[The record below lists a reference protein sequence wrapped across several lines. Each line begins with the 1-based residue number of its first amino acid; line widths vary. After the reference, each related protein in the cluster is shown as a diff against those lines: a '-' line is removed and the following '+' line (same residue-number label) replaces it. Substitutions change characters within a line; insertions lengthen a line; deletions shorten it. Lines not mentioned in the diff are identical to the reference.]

1 MSKCLNPEC
10 LAENELSDKMCQK
23 CGNKLL
29 LKERYRAVKII
40 GQGGFGRTFLAI
52 DEDKPSKSYCV
63 IKQFLL
69 QAQGTD
75 NLEKASELFAQEA
88 HRLDELGKHSQIP
101 ELLAYFIQDNRQ
113 YLIQQF
119 IEGQNLKQELN
130 SQGNFNEQ
138 KIKALLINIL
148 NVLKFVHQNN
158 IIHRDIKPENII
170 RRREDNNLFLV
181 DFGASKVVENSR
193 LSITATVIGSAQYCP
208 PEQSFGKPQYCSDL
222 YSLGV
227 TCLHLLTGIEP
238 FNLFDMGE
246 GNWVWRDYLNNNF
259 VSNDLGNILD
269 KLVEF
274 AYKKRYQSV
283 DEVFNILL
291 LKKESVLDKIPIHKT
306 IENKVN
312 NTINTNKD
320 TLKSGEFLSVNE
332 FLISANGNYSL
343 VLQADGN
350 LVLYNCRSSKAI
362 WASGTNGRKPISA
375 VMQEDGNF
383 VIYFDGFNPWAS
395 NTANR
400 LISHLKLEDNGT
412 VILYN
417 NHYSLT
423 IIS

>member
-1 MSKCLNPEC
+1 MTKCLNPKC
-10 LAENELSDKMCQK
+10 LHENKLGDKICQK

-29 LKERYRAVKII
+29 LKERYRAIKII

-63 IKQFLL
+63 IKQFLP
-69 QAQGTD
+69 QAQGID
-75 NLEKASELFAQEA
+75 NLKKAAELFAQEA

-101 ELLAYFIQDNRQ
+101 ELLAYFTQDNRQ

-119 IEGQNLKQELN
+119 IKGENLKQELN

-138 KIKALLINIL
+138 KIRALLVDRL

-170 RRREDNNLFLV
+170 RRAEDSKLFLV
-181 DFGASKVVENSR
+181 DFGASKFVENSH
-193 LSITATVIGSAQYCP
+193 LSITGTVIGSAQYCP

-238 FNLFDMGE
+238 LNLFDAGE

-274 AYKKRYQSV
+274 AYKKRFQSV
-283 DEVFNILL
+283 DEVLNIIQSQQ
-291 LKKESVLDKIPIHKT
+291 EIVENNVTMDAT
-306 IENKVN
+306 ENKVI

-320 TLKSGEFLSVNE
+320 TLKLGEFLSVNE
-332 FLISANGNYSL
+332 FLISAEGNYSL
-343 VLQADGN
+343 VLQPDGN
-350 LVLYNCRSSKAI
+350 LVLYNCQSSKAM
-362 WASGTNGRKPISA
+362 WGSGTNGRKPISA

-400 LISHLKLEDNGT
+400 SISHVKLENNGT
-412 VILYN
+412 LILYN
-417 NHYSLT
+417 NNNEPLKY
-423 IIS
+423 IY